1 MERRLITVTIVAAFM
16 HQRAITDDTWLSF
29 IRSNV
34 STAMKSMVVSRALQ
48 TLHSFDSTWQQPI
61 INMCVIFVG
70 TCLHLEKA
78 YTDIRQ
84 NIVSVDMCVYPVTE
98 TFKH

>member
-1 MERRLITVTIVAAFM
+1 MERRLITVTIVTASM
-16 HQRAITDDTWLSF
+16 YQRATTDDTWLSF

-34 STAMKSMVVSRALQ
+34 STAMKSMVVSPALQ

-70 TCLHLEKA
+70 TCLHLVKA

-84 NIVSVDMCVYPVTE
+84 NIVSVDMCVHPVKE

>member
-1 MERRLITVTIVAAFM
+1 MERWLIAVTIVTVCM
-16 HQRAITDDTWLSF
+16 HRRATTDDTWLLF
-29 IRSNV
+29 IRSSV
-34 STAMKSMVVSRALQ
+34 SIAMKSMVVSHALQ

-70 TCLHLEKA
+70 TCLHLVKA
-78 YTDIRQ
+78 YTNIRQ
-84 NIVSVDMCVYPVTE
+84 NIASIDMCVYPVTE